1 MKTENRQGDI
11 LCGMIYMLGG
21 FFRPFFSERYGTGYG
36 NDQMFSQ
43 MNQAALA
50 RLAGRLLPDAGAD
63 HYLTIEDAV
72 TVAELLLSELTG
84 RK

>member
-1 MKTENRQGDI
+1 MWYDI
-11 LCGMIYMLGG
+11 YVGRFLPPIFFLSGMGQYI
-21 FFRPFFSERYGTGYG
+21 EH
-36 NDQMFSQ
+36 DQMFSQ

-50 RLAGRLLPDAGAD
+50 RLAGWLLPDAGAD

>member
-1 MKTENRQGDI
+1 MAH
-11 LCGMIYMLGG
+11 
-21 FFRPFFSERYGTGYG
+21 
-36 NDQMFSQ
+36 DQMFSQ

-50 RLAGRLLPDAGAD
+50 RLAGRLLLDAGAD